1 MLRHEELRR
10 TRKHHQ
16 MTSRLG
22 YKSEKP
28 HRPEDPY
35 WSKRE
40 KSTESYERNFPNAL
54 LFNYL
59 ALRFMS

>member
-1 MLRHEELRR
+1 MLRHEELKR

-35 WSKRE
+35 WSKRAIILCITL
-40 KSTESYERNFPNAL
+40 S
-54 LFNYL
+54 
-59 ALRFMS
+59 